1 MATQEDISSL
11 QAPLV
16 FGVTGHRDLRDE
28 DIAALEQKVRDI
40 FDDFRAKYPST
51 PFLLLSP
58 LAEGADRLVARVA
71 LGSGARLIA
80 PLPLPQSLYETD
92 FETPESIAQFR
103 ELLASADESFALDL
117 LANEDTVRPKGPL
130 RDKEYEKVGKYI
142 ARESQVLIALWDGTD
157 PAKVGGTAA
166 IVRFQTEGP
175 DRGPCD
181 LFPPELFPVY
191 HIITPRVSNGKTPI
205 DALQLKV
212 RYPSAF
218 KGNDDGAKDYYHTIF
233 QDLDE
238 FNCEM
243 AKGGRALASQA
254 DSCGRPALSEPARRT
269 MQQFA
274 YTDALA
280 IQFQSQVRSA
290 DIALHWIV
298 FFSFLFFVLFAH
310 LDEHPVSFLFIS
322 AVLLGLAIFVH
333 RYSKSKRLEDRFL
346 DYRAIAEGCRVRLF
360 WQVAGV
366 HDSVA
371 DNYLGKQR
379 TELDW
384 IRNGLRGWSNGKE
397 YRREM
402 GTTTEP
408 LQHVISQWVEKQ
420 KEYFEGARESN
431 WKKFERKELESKICL
446 WIAVGTGLL
455 LLLFQLLA
463 PQEFKEERW
472 RDIPVIAIDAFL
484 AAGALLHH
492 YKERQAYAEH
502 KKQYDRMHAIF
513 SNALDSLERIVSSDN
528 FKGAQDCLRK
538 LGKEALVENGDWV
551 LLHRERPLELPHP

>member
-1 MATQEDISSL
+1 LATQEDISSL

-181 LFPPELFPVY
+181 WFPPELFPVY

-212 RYPSAF
+212 RIHRLS
-218 KGNDDGAKDYYHTIF
+218 
-233 QDLDE
+233 
-238 FNCEM
+238 
-243 AKGGRALASQA
+243 RA
-254 DSCGRPALSEPARRT
+254 
-269 MQQFA
+269 
-274 YTDALA
+274 
-280 IQFQSQVRSA
+280 
-290 DIALHWIV
+290 
-298 FFSFLFFVLFAH
+298 
-310 LDEHPVSFLFIS
+310 
-322 AVLLGLAIFVH
+322 
-333 RYSKSKRLEDRFL
+333 
-346 DYRAIAEGCRVRLF
+346 
-360 WQVAGV
+360 
-366 HDSVA
+366 
-371 DNYLGKQR
+371 
-379 TELDW
+379 
-384 IRNGLRGWSNGKE
+384 
-397 YRREM
+397 
-402 GTTTEP
+402 TTTA
-408 LQHVISQWVEKQ
+408 LRITTIRFFRTWTNS
-420 KEYFEGARESN
+420 
-431 WKKFERKELESKICL
+431 
-446 WIAVGTGLL
+446 IAKWPK
-455 LLLFQLLA
+455 A
-463 PQEFKEERW
+463 EERW
-472 RDIPVIAIDAFL
+472 HRKRIPAGGRLCLNPRDAQCSS
-484 AAGALLHH
+484 LHI
-492 YKERQAYAEH
+492 
-502 KKQYDRMHAIF
+502 RM
-513 SNALDSLERIVSSDN
+513 L
-528 FKGAQDCLRK
+528 
-538 LGKEALVENGDWV
+538 
-551 LLHRERPLELPHP
+551 